1 MDKRFATGKVKEI
14 NIESRTLAAYAST
27 RDVDRDGEVILPEAW
42 RETIQ
47 EFSSVP
53 LLWAHDY
60 RIPPIG
66 KAQNFEIDE
75 RGLKFTAQFANTE
88 FANEIWGLYR
98 DGFLN
103 SFSVGFQPK
112 QWRDEEG
119 SGIHRT
125 FIEAELMEVSGV
137 PVPANPYATVE
148 RGVPVLSIKSLDK
161 FTLSADV
168 QDAADSDPPVTD
180 PPATEPPPA
189 DPPTVEPPPAEPEPE
204 PLADDTT
211 EDTTEAQ
218 LAQVLSQ
225 FVSTIQE
232 ILQHE

>member
-14 NIESRTLAAYAST
+14 NVESRTLAAYAST

-119 SGIHRT
+119 SGVHRT

-148 RGVPVLSIKSLDK
+148 RGVPVLSIKSLDG
-161 FTLSADV
+161 FTLPPEDK
-168 QDAADSDPPVTD
+168 DA
-180 PPATEPPPA
+180 EPPA

-225 FVSTIQE
+225 FISNIRE
-232 ILQHE
+232 ILQ